1 MKLSFCGKWLSRLSH
16 ERGPSGELLPS
27 EVFEKTFEKKLLKTF
42 GSLKITPY
50 LCTRFW
56 EVNLEVELRKK
67 LRKKF
72 RKNLEDIRKAP
83 YLCNRFPIKTEGIKK
98 SDLWRDLHKQ
108 YSSTRAKLETVLGKK
123 EPSIL
128 IYIGNELLIRNPD
141 RATTYLDIIWYSGV
155 KDTFTM
161 KSLIL
166 AQDER

>member
-1 MKLSFCGKWLSRLSH
+1 MREAQAEGSASLWGLRKNFR
-16 ERGPSGELLPS
+16 
-27 EVFEKTFEKKLLKTF
+27 KKLLKTF
-42 GSLKITPY
+42 GGLKITPY

-56 EVNLEVELRKK
+56 EVNLEAELRKK
-67 LRKKF
+67 TSKKVPQKF
-72 RKNLEDIRKAP
+72 GGYTKNSLPLQPLSAE
-83 YLCNRFPIKTEGIKK
+83 NGSFKK
-98 SDLWRDLHKQ
+98 SDLWWDLHKQ
-108 YSSTRAKLETVLGKK
+108 YSSTRAKLETVSGKTK
-123 EPSIL
+123 EPSVL

>member
-1 MKLSFCGKWLSRLSH
+1 MKLSFSGERLSRLSH
-16 ERGPSGELLPS
+16 ERGPSGELLPP

-56 EVNLEVELRKK
+56 EVNLEAELRKK
-67 LRKKF
+67 TSKKVPQKF
-72 RKNLEDIRKAP
+72 GGYTKNSLPLQPLSD
-83 YLCNRFPIKTEGIKK
+83 KTEGIKK

>member
-1 MKLSFCGKWLSRLSH
+1 MKLSFSGKRLSRLSH
-16 ERGPSGELLPS
+16 ERGPSGELLPP
-27 EVFEKTFEKKLLKTF
+27 EAFEKTFEKKLLKTF

-56 EVNLEVELRKK
+56 EVNLEAELRKK
-67 LRKKF
+67 TSKKVPQKF
-72 RKNLEDIRKAP
+72 GGYTKNSLPLQPLSD
-83 YLCNRFPIKTEGIKK
+83 KTEGIKK